1 MDHWILEIMSSYG
14 YLGLALLIMAENLF
28 PPIPSEIILT
38 FGGFMTTYTRMH
50 IPGTVLSATVGSVGG
65 ALILYQA
72 GRFLSPDRLDT
83 LLSGRLGR
91 ILHLKKA
98 DIQKAADW
106 FDSRGNYTVFFCR
119 FIPIVRSL
127 ISIPAGMADMA
138 LGRFLWMTVA
148 GSFLWNL
155 VLICAGAAAGSSW
168 QKAVEYF
175 GSYTQAAKIV
185 LGVGVLVGGMVLVR
199 RYIRGKRESIRGG
212 LYRKEAVTNRS
223 PGGNLRFLK
232 LIIF

>member
-1 MDHWILEIMSSYG
+1 MDHWILDVMSRYG

-50 IPGTVLSATVGSVGG
+50 IPGAVLSATVGSVGG

-138 LGRFLWMTVA
+138 LGRFLWMTVL
-148 GSFLWNL
+148 GSLLWNL
-155 VLICAGAAAGSSW
+155 ILICAGAAAGTSW
-168 QKAVEYF
+168 QKAVQYF

-185 LGVGVLVGGMVLVR
+185 LGVGALVGGVVLVQ
-199 RYIRGKRESIRGG
+199 RYIGKKKRI
-212 LYRKEAVTNRS
+212 A
-223 PGGNLRFLK
+223 
-232 LIIF
+232 

>member
-72 GRFLSPDRLDT
+72 GRFLSPARLDT

-138 LGRFLWMTVA
+138 LGRFLWMTVL
-148 GSFLWNL
+148 GSLLWNL
-155 VLICAGAAAGSSW
+155 ILICAGAAAGTSW
-168 QKAVEYF
+168 QKAVQYF

-185 LGVGVLVGGMVLVR
+185 LGVGALVGGVVLVR
-199 RYIRGKRESIRGG
+199 RYIGKKKRID
-212 LYRKEAVTNRS
+212 
-223 PGGNLRFLK
+223 
-232 LIIF
+232 

>member
-72 GRFLSPDRLDT
+72 GRFLSPDKLDT
-83 LLSGRLGR
+83 ILSGRLGR

-106 FDSRGNYTVFFCR
+106 FDSKGNYTVFFCR

-155 VLICAGAAAGSSW
+155 VLICVGAAAGSSW
-168 QKAVEYF
+168 QKAVEYL

-185 LGVGVLVGGMVLVR
+185 LGVGALVGGVVLVR
-199 RYIRGKRESIRGG
+199 RYLG
-212 LYRKEAVTNRS
+212 RKE
-223 PGGNLRFLK
+223 G
-232 LIIF
+232 

>member
-1 MDHWILEIMSSYG
+1 MDHWILDVMSRYG

-106 FDSRGNYTVFFCR
+106 FDSKGNYTVFFCR

-155 VLICAGAAAGSSW
+155 ILICAGAAAGTSW
-168 QKAVEYF
+168 QKAVQYF

-185 LGVGVLVGGMVLVR
+185 LGVGALVGGVVLVR
-199 RYIRGKRESIRGG
+199 RYIGKKKRID
-212 LYRKEAVTNRS
+212 
-223 PGGNLRFLK
+223 
-232 LIIF
+232 

>member
-148 GSFLWNL
+148 GSLLWNL
-155 VLICAGAAAGSSW
+155 ILICAGAAAGTSW
-168 QKAVEYF
+168 QKAVQYF
-175 GSYTQAAKIV
+175 GSYTQAAKIL
-185 LGVGVLVGGMVLVR
+185 LGVGALVGGVVLVR
-199 RYIRGKRESIRGG
+199 RYIGKKKRID
-212 LYRKEAVTNRS
+212 
-223 PGGNLRFLK
+223 
-232 LIIF
+232 

>member
-1 MDHWILEIMSSYG
+1 MDHWILDVMSRYG

-50 IPGTVLSATVGSVGG
+50 IPGAVLSATVGSVGG

-83 LLSGRLGR
+83 LLSGKLGR

-155 VLICAGAAAGSSW
+155 ILICAGAAAGTSW
-168 QKAVEYF
+168 QKAVQYF

-185 LGVGVLVGGMVLVR
+185 LGVGALVGGVVLVR
-199 RYIRGKRESIRGG
+199 RYIGTKKRID
-212 LYRKEAVTNRS
+212 
-223 PGGNLRFLK
+223 
-232 LIIF
+232 

>member
-28 PPIPSEIILT
+28 PPIPSEVILT
-38 FGGFMTTYTRMH
+38 FGGFMTTYTKMH

-72 GRFLSPDRLDT
+72 GCFLSPERLDAV
-83 LLSGRLGR
+83 LSGKIGKL
-91 ILHLKKA
+91 LHLKKEN
-98 DIQKAADW
+98 IQKATDW
-106 FDSRGNYTVFFCR
+106 FDSQGNYTVFFCR

-127 ISIPAGMADMA
+127 ISIPAGMAHMP
-138 LGRFLWMTVA
+138 LGRFLWMTVS

-155 VLICAGAAAGSSW
+155 VLICAGAVAGSSW

-185 LGVGVLVGGMVLVR
+185 LGVGVLVGGVVLVR
-199 RYIRGKRESIRGG
+199 RYIG
-212 LYRKEAVTNRS
+212 RKERN
-223 PGGNLRFLK
+223 G
-232 LIIF
+232 

>member
-155 VLICAGAAAGSSW
+155 ILICAGAAAGTSW
-168 QKAVEYF
+168 QKAVQYF

-185 LGVGVLVGGMVLVR
+185 LGVGALVGGVVLVR
-199 RYIRGKRESIRGG
+199 RYIGKKKRID
-212 LYRKEAVTNRS
+212 
-223 PGGNLRFLK
+223 
-232 LIIF
+232 

>member
-65 ALILYQA
+65 ALILYQT

-127 ISIPAGMADMA
+127 ISIPAGMSDMA

-185 LGVGVLVGGMVLVR
+185 LGVGVLVGGVVLVR
-199 RYIRGKRESIRGG
+199 RYIGGKSRRG
-212 LYRKEAVTNRS
+212 L
-223 PGGNLRFLK
+223 
-232 LIIF
+232 

>member
-1 MDHWILEIMSSYG
+1 MDHWILDVMSRYG

-138 LGRFLWMTVA
+138 LGRFLWMTVL
-148 GSFLWNL
+148 GSLLWNL
-155 VLICAGAAAGSSW
+155 ILICAGAAAGTSW
-168 QKAVEYF
+168 QKAVQYF

-185 LGVGVLVGGMVLVR
+185 LGVGALVGGVVLVQ
-199 RYIRGKRESIRGG
+199 RYIGKKKRI
-212 LYRKEAVTNRS
+212 A
-223 PGGNLRFLK
+223 
-232 LIIF
+232 

>member
-72 GRFLSPDRLDT
+72 GRF
-83 LLSGRLGR
+83 
-91 ILHLKKA
+91 
-98 DIQKAADW
+98 W

-148 GSFLWNL
+148 GSLLWNL
-155 VLICAGAAAGSSW
+155 ILICAGAAAGTSW
-168 QKAVEYF
+168 QKAVQYF

-185 LGVGVLVGGMVLVR
+185 LGVGALVGGVVLVR
-199 RYIRGKRESIRGG
+199 RYIGKKKRID
-212 LYRKEAVTNRS
+212 
-223 PGGNLRFLK
+223 
-232 LIIF
+232 

>member
-1 MDHWILEIMSSYG
+1 MDHWILDIMSRYG

-50 IPGTVLSATVGSVGG
+50 IPGAVLSATVGSVGG

-148 GSFLWNL
+148 GSLLWNL
-155 VLICAGAAAGSSW
+155 ILICAGAAAGTSW
-168 QKAVEYF
+168 QKAVQYF

-185 LGVGVLVGGMVLVR
+185 LGVGALVGGVVLVR
-199 RYIRGKRESIRGG
+199 RYIGKKKRID
-212 LYRKEAVTNRS
+212 
-223 PGGNLRFLK
+223 
-232 LIIF
+232 

>member
-65 ALILYQA
+65 ALILYQT

-127 ISIPAGMADMA
+127 ISIPAGMSDMA

-175 GSYTQAAKIV
+175 GSYTQAAQIV
-185 LGVGVLVGGMVLVR
+185 LGVGVLVGGVVLVR
-199 RYIRGKRESIRGG
+199 RYIRGKRE
-212 LYRKEAVTNRS
+212 
-223 PGGNLRFLK
+223 
-232 LIIF
+232 

>member
-155 VLICAGAAAGSSW
+155 VLICVGATAGSSW
-168 QKAVEYF
+168 QKAVEYL

-185 LGVGVLVGGMVLVR
+185 LGVGALVGGVVLVR
-199 RYIRGKRESIRGG
+199 RYIGKKKRID
-212 LYRKEAVTNRS
+212 
-223 PGGNLRFLK
+223 
-232 LIIF
+232 

>member
-50 IPGTVLSATVGSVGG
+50 IPGAVLSATVGSVGG

-155 VLICAGAAAGSSW
+155 ILICAGAAAGTSW
-168 QKAVEYF
+168 QKAVQYF

-185 LGVGVLVGGMVLVR
+185 LGVGALVGGVVLVR
-199 RYIRGKRESIRGG
+199 RYIGKKKRID
-212 LYRKEAVTNRS
+212 
-223 PGGNLRFLK
+223 
-232 LIIF
+232 

>member
-148 GSFLWNL
+148 GSFLWRRRILLAESRRILRQLHPGGEN
-155 VLICAGAAAGSSW
+155 CAGGGSSGGR
-168 QKAVEYF
+168 
-175 GSYTQAAKIV
+175 GS
-185 LGVGVLVGGMVLVR
+185 VGSEVH
-199 RYIRGKRESIRGG
+199 RGKKA
-212 LYRKEAVTNRS
+212 KE
-223 PGGNLRFLK
+223 
-232 LIIF
+232 

>member
-185 LGVGVLVGGMVLVR
+185 LGVGVLLGGVVLVR
-199 RYIRGKRESIRGG
+199 RYIRGKSRRG
-212 LYRKEAVTNRS
+212 L
-223 PGGNLRFLK
+223 
-232 LIIF
+232 

>member
-72 GRFLSPDRLDT
+72 GRFLSTDRLDT

-185 LGVGVLVGGMVLVR
+185 LGVGVLVGGVVLIR
-199 RYIRGKRESIRGG
+199 RYIRGKKA
-212 LYRKEAVTNRS
+212 KE
-223 PGGNLRFLK
+223 
-232 LIIF
+232 

>member
-185 LGVGVLVGGMVLVR
+185 LGVGVLVGGVVLVR
-199 RYIRGKRESIRGG
+199 RYIGRTKVHGG
-212 LYRKEAVTNRS
+212 S
-223 PGGNLRFLK
+223 
-232 LIIF
+232 

>member
-38 FGGFMTTYTRMH
+38 FGGFMTTYTKMH

-185 LGVGVLVGGMVLVR
+185 LGVGVLVGGVVLVR
-199 RYIRGKRESIRGG
+199 RYIGGKIQQ
-212 LYRKEAVTNRS
+212 K
-223 PGGNLRFLK
+223 
-232 LIIF
+232 I

>member
-65 ALILYQA
+65 ALILYQT

-185 LGVGVLVGGMVLVR
+185 LGVGVLVGGVVLVR
-199 RYIRGKRESIRGG
+199 RYLG
-212 LYRKEAVTNRS
+212 RKE
-223 PGGNLRFLK
+223 G
-232 LIIF
+232 

>member
-1 MDHWILEIMSSYG
+1 MGHWILEIMSSYG

-28 PPIPSEIILT
+28 PPIPSEVILT
-38 FGGFMTTYTRMH
+38 FGGFMTTYTKMH

-72 GRFLSPDRLDT
+72 GCFLSPERLDAV
-83 LLSGRLGR
+83 LSGKIGKM
-91 ILHLKKA
+91 LHLKKEN
-98 DIQKAADW
+98 IQKATDW
-106 FDSRGNYTVFFCR
+106 FDSQGNYTVFFCR

-127 ISIPAGMADMA
+127 ISIPAGMAHMP
-138 LGRFLWMTVA
+138 LGRFLWMTVS

-155 VLICAGAAAGSSW
+155 VLICAGAVAGSSW

-185 LGVGVLVGGMVLVR
+185 LGVGVLVGGVVLVR
-199 RYIRGKRESIRGG
+199 RYIGGKG
-212 LYRKEAVTNRS
+212 K
-223 PGGNLRFLK
+223 
-232 LIIF
+232 

>member
-1 MDHWILEIMSSYG
+1 MDHWILDIMSRYG

-50 IPGTVLSATVGSVGG
+50 IPGAVLSATVGSVGG

-83 LLSGRLGR
+83 LLSGKLGR

-155 VLICAGAAAGSSW
+155 ILICAGAAAGTSW
-168 QKAVEYF
+168 QKAVQYF

-185 LGVGVLVGGMVLVR
+185 LGVGALVGGVVLVR
-199 RYIRGKRESIRGG
+199 RYIGKKKRID
-212 LYRKEAVTNRS
+212 
-223 PGGNLRFLK
+223 
-232 LIIF
+232 

>member
-1 MDHWILEIMSSYG
+1 MDHWILDVMSRYG

-155 VLICAGAAAGSSW
+155 ILICAGAAAGTSW
-168 QKAVEYF
+168 QKAVQYF

-185 LGVGVLVGGMVLVR
+185 LGVGALVGGVVLVR
-199 RYIRGKRESIRGG
+199 RYIGKKKRID
-212 LYRKEAVTNRS
+212 
-223 PGGNLRFLK
+223 
-232 LIIF
+232 

>member
-199 RYIRGKRESIRGG
+199 RYISGKSRRG
-212 LYRKEAVTNRS
+212 L
-223 PGGNLRFLK
+223 
-232 LIIF
+232 

>member
-1 MDHWILEIMSSYG
+1 MDHWILDIMSSYG

-28 PPIPSEIILT
+28 PPLPSEIILT
-38 FGGFMTTYTRMH
+38 FGGFMTTYTTMH
-50 IPGTVLSATVGSVGG
+50 IPGAVLSATAGSVGG
-65 ALILYQA
+65 ALVLYQA
-72 GRFLSPDRLDT
+72 GRFLSPDNLDA
-83 LLSGRLGR
+83 LLSGRPGR
-91 ILHLKKA
+91 LLHLKKE

-127 ISIPAGMADMA
+127 ISVPAGMSNMA
-138 LGRFLWMTVA
+138 FGRFLWMTVS

-155 VLICAGAAAGSSW
+155 ALICAGAAAGSSW

-185 LGVGVLVGGMVLVR
+185 LGVGVIVGGVVLVR
-199 RYIRGKRESIRGG
+199 RYIGGKKG
-212 LYRKEAVTNRS
+212 
-223 PGGNLRFLK
+223 
-232 LIIF
+232 

>member
-1 MDHWILEIMSSYG
+1 MDHWILDVMSRYG

-50 IPGTVLSATVGSVGG
+50 IPGAVLSATVGSVGG

-83 LLSGRLGR
+83 LLSGKLGR

-138 LGRFLWMTVA
+138 LGRFLWRTVA

-155 VLICAGAAAGSSW
+155 ILICAGAAAGTSW
-168 QKAVEYF
+168 QKAVQYF

-185 LGVGVLVGGMVLVR
+185 LGVGALVGGVVLVR
-199 RYIRGKRESIRGG
+199 RYIGKKKRID
-212 LYRKEAVTNRS
+212 
-223 PGGNLRFLK
+223 
-232 LIIF
+232 

>member
-185 LGVGVLVGGMVLVR
+185 LGGGVLLGGVVLVR
-199 RYIRGKRESIRGG
+199 RYIGEKKA
-212 LYRKEAVTNRS
+212 KE
-223 PGGNLRFLK
+223 
-232 LIIF
+232 

>member
-72 GRFLSPDRLDT
+72 GRFLSPARLDT

-148 GSFLWNL
+148 GSLLLNL
-155 VLICAGAAAGSSW
+155 ILICAGAAAGTSW
-168 QKAVEYF
+168 QKAVQYF

-185 LGVGVLVGGMVLVR
+185 LGVGALVGGVVLVR
-199 RYIRGKRESIRGG
+199 RYIGKKKRID
-212 LYRKEAVTNRS
+212 
-223 PGGNLRFLK
+223 
-232 LIIF
+232 

>member
-1 MDHWILEIMSSYG
+1 MDHWILDVMSRYG

-72 GRFLSPDRLDT
+72 GRFLSPARLDT

-199 RYIRGKRESIRGG
+199 RYIRGKRE
-212 LYRKEAVTNRS
+212 
-223 PGGNLRFLK
+223 
-232 LIIF
+232 